1 MPTVLAAP
9 DKFRGTATAAQV
21 AAAIAD
27 AAHDAGWDVQRVPV
41 SDGGEG
47 LLECFGGPNR
57 TSVVHGPLHE
67 PVPAGWRLD
76 GARAVIE
83 MAQASGRSALTGAN
97 DPVAADTA
105 GTGELIALALDAG
118 AREIVVGVGGSAGTD
133 GGRAALDVLLER
145 RADLRDVT
153 LVVACDV
160 RTPFV
165 EAAEVFGPQKGATP
179 DQVRE
184 LTARLERLADDYA
197 VQFGVDVR
205 ELPGAGAAGGLAGGL
220 AVLGAT
226 LRPGFD
232 VVAEHLHLAGRVSGV
247 DLVVTGEGRL
257 DATSLQGKVT
267 GSLAGLCA
275 RAGTPVLIVAGST
288 ADGARP
294 TGAQVVD
301 LSARY
306 GADAARRDVCG
317 RVRDAVATALRD
329 AHS

>member
-1 MPTVLAAP
+1 MLAAP
-9 DKFRGTATAAQV
+9 DKFRGTATAAHV

-27 AAHDAGWDVQRVPV
+27 AARDAGWDVQRVPV

-57 TSVVHGPLHE
+57 TSVVRGPLGE
-67 PVPAGWRLD
+67 PVRAGWRLD
-76 GARAVIE
+76 GPRAVIE
-83 MAQASGRSALTGAN
+83 MAQASGRGALTGAN
-97 DPVAADTA
+97 DPVAADTG
-105 GTGELIALALDAG
+105 GTGELIGLALDAG
-118 AREIVVGVGGSAGTD
+118 AREIVVGVGGSASTD

-145 RADLRDVT
+145 RAELCDVT

-160 RTPFV
+160 RTRFV
-165 EAAEVFGPQKGATP
+165 EAAAVFGPQKGATP
-179 DQVRE
+179 DHVRV
-184 LTARLERLADDYA
+184 LTARLERLADDYVA
-197 VQFGVDVR
+197 QFGVDVR

-220 AVLGAT
+220 AMLGAA

-232 VVAEHLHLAGRVSGV
+232 VVAEHLGLAGRVSGV

-257 DATSLQGKVT
+257 DAASLQGKVT
-267 GSLAGLCA
+267 GSLADLCA
-275 RAGTPVLIVAGST
+275 RAGTPTLIVAGST

-294 TGAQVVD
+294 RGAQVVD

-317 RVRDAVATALRD
+317 RVRDAVAAVLRD